1 MNINIELSQKQIV
14 TQYMIQYMNLLQMNH
29 SELEN
34 FLEKKS
40 LENPVIEFE
49 KNTYLYDRA
58 YKSPSASAISD
69 SDSEWT
75 SNDWTDNRETEDRL
89 SDYVLSQLTTETYSR
104 QDAAILRYL
113 ALSLDHRGYFSETP
127 AIAAQIFSVD
137 VKHILHLLRVIQSL
151 APDGIGARNLSECLL
166 IQLDHMGIQDD
177 VLETIIRS
185 HLPALSRNHLDKIAA
200 ELNIPVSRVKEA
212 AAAIKKL
219 NPKPGSYFS
228 NRDYMSYIIPDIYV
242 KRNHFSLT
250 IILPEYQNF
259 HFSVSNYYQQ
269 LKNTTADVQTHNYLQ
284 QKIQQAEWIFDK
296 LRQRTDTIIRVV
308 QKITDIQRDFFL
320 LGPGYKRPMRLID
333 LAESL
338 DMHPS
343 TISRTLRGK
352 YLHCEWGIYALNY
365 FLTSVAAVDS
375 DTSDEKTP
383 DQIKKHIQRIINQE
397 NKAKPLSDQ
406 KICTLLE
413 AHAIHISRRTVNKYR
428 SEMNIPDK
436 IGRKIWA
443 S

>member
-1 MNINIELSQKQIV
+1 MNISIELSQKQIV

-34 FLEKKS
+34 FLEKQS

-49 KNTYLYDRA
+49 KNTCLYDRT
-58 YKSPSASAISD
+58 YKNTPAPAISE

-75 SNDWTDNRETEDRL
+75 SNDWTDTRETEDRL
-89 SDYVLSQLTTETYSR
+89 SDYVLSQLTTETYSK
-104 QDAAILRYL
+104 QDASILRYL
-113 ALSLDHRGYFSETP
+113 ALSLDHRGYFLEDPTV
-127 AIAAQIFSVD
+127 AAQIFSVD
-137 VKHILHLLRVIQSL
+137 VEHILHLLHVIQSL
-151 APDGIGARNLSECLL
+151 APDGIGARSLSECLL
-166 IQLDHMGIQDD
+166 IQLNHLGIQDT
-177 VLETIIRS
+177 VLETIIRN

-200 ELNIPVSRVKEA
+200 ELNVPVSRVKEA
-212 AAAIKKL
+212 ADAIKKL

-228 NRDYMSYIIPDIYV
+228 NRDYISYVIPDIYI
-242 KRNHFSLT
+242 KRNNFSLT
-250 IILPEYQNF
+250 IILPDYQNF

-269 LKNTTADVQTHNYLQ
+269 LKNTTSNIRTHNYLQ
-284 QKIQQAEWIFDK
+284 QKIQQAEWISDK
-296 LRQRTDTIIRVV
+296 LRQRTDTITRVV

-333 LAESL
+333 LAEAL

-352 YLHCEWGIYALNY
+352 YLHCEWGVYALNY
-365 FLTSVAAVDS
+365 FLTSAAAVDP

-383 DQIKKHIQRIINQE
+383 EQIKKHIQRIINQE
-397 NKAKPLSDQ
+397 NKSKPLCDQ

-413 AHAIHISRRTVNKYR
+413 AYAIHISRRTVNKYR

-436 IGRKIWA
+436 IGRKAWA
-443 S
+443 

>member
-1 MNINIELSQKQIV
+1 MNISIELSQKQIV

-29 SELEN
+29 SELEI

-40 LENPVIEFE
+40 LENPAIEFE
-49 KNTYLYDRA
+49 KNTCLYDKT
-58 YKSPSASAISD
+58 YKNPSVHTISN
-69 SDSEWT
+69 SDSEWA
-75 SNDWTDNRETEDRL
+75 SNDWTDTRESEDRL

-113 ALSLDHRGYFSETP
+113 ALSLDHRGYFSEDP
-127 AIAAQIFSVD
+127 AVAAQIFSVD
-137 VKHILHLLRVIQSL
+137 VEHILHLLRVIQSL

-166 IQLDHMGIQDD
+166 IQLDHIGIKDD
-177 VLETIIRS
+177 ILETILRS

-200 ELNIPVSRVKEA
+200 ELNVPISRVKEA
-212 AAAIKKL
+212 ADTIKKL

-250 IILPEYQNF
+250 IVLPEYQNF
-259 HFSVSNYYQQ
+259 HFSVSNYYRQ
-269 LKNTTADVQTHNYLQ
+269 LKSTTQDVQTQNYLQ
-284 QKIQQAEWIFDK
+284 QKIHQAEWISDK

-333 LAESL
+333 LAEAL
-338 DMHPS
+338 DVHPS

-352 YLHCEWGIYALNY
+352 YLHCEWGVYALNY
-365 FLTSVAAVDS
+365 FLTSVAAANP

-383 DQIKKHIQRIINQE
+383 EQIKKHIQHIINQE
-397 NKAKPLSDQ
+397 NKARPLSDQ

-413 AHAIHISRRTVNKYR
+413 AYAIHISRRTVNKYR
-428 SEMNIPDK
+428 TEMNIPDK
-436 IGRKIWA
+436 IGRKAWA
-443 S
+443 

>member
-1 MNINIELSQKQIV
+1 MNISIELSQKQIV

-34 FLEKKS
+34 FLEKQS

-49 KNTYLYDRA
+49 KNTCLYDRT
-58 YKSPSASAISD
+58 YKNTPAPAISE

-75 SNDWTDNRETEDRL
+75 SNDWTDTRETEDRL
-89 SDYVLSQLTTETYSR
+89 SDYVLSQLTTETYSK
-104 QDAAILRYL
+104 QDASILRYL
-113 ALSLDHRGYFSETP
+113 ALSLDHRGYFLEDPTV
-127 AIAAQIFSVD
+127 AAQ
-137 VKHILHLLRVIQSL
+137 LNHL
-151 APDGIGARNLSECLL
+151 
-166 IQLDHMGIQDD
+166 GIQDT
-177 VLETIIRS
+177 VLETIIRN

-200 ELNIPVSRVKEA
+200 ELNVPVSRVKEA
-212 AAAIKKL
+212 ADAIKKL

-228 NRDYMSYIIPDIYV
+228 NRDYISYVIPDIYI
-242 KRNHFSLT
+242 KRNNFSLT
-250 IILPEYQNF
+250 IILPDYQNF

-269 LKNTTADVQTHNYLQ
+269 LKNTTSNIRTHNYLQ
-284 QKIQQAEWIFDK
+284 QKIQQAEWISDK
-296 LRQRTDTIIRVV
+296 LRQRTDTITRVV

-333 LAESL
+333 LAEAL

-352 YLHCEWGIYALNY
+352 YLHCEWGVYALNY
-365 FLTSVAAVDS
+365 FLTSAAAVDP

-383 DQIKKHIQRIINQE
+383 EQIKKHIQRIINQE
-397 NKAKPLSDQ
+397 NKSKPLSDQ

-413 AHAIHISRRTVNKYR
+413 AYAIHISRRTVNKYR

-436 IGRKIWA
+436 IGRKAWA
-443 S
+443 